1 MEITEY
7 RQQEAIRETMATAL
21 NSEEVIAAITANAS
35 EAIGHAMEIFI
46 AEAVAAA
53 VVTMRGLHSFERVEA
68 EKVRQEVLAKI
79 QGGQGDD

>member
-35 EAIGHAMEIFI
+35 EAIGHAMKIFV

-79 QGGQGDD
+79 NGGQNND